1 MFSSGWYFYFYV
13 SKTRILRPPFG
24 HVCFWQVTTS
34 TAGFWSS
41 TGFSGDCCTQVWR
54 EELRAAE
61 ECGSAGS
68 ETRHEAWRRLM
79 FHGYKVL
86 CLPGYEWTKHS
97 DLKSTFTQTLSLLDE
112 NRSRPVCCNSNS
124 WTEQQS
130 RVITERPPVQNI
142 RNRLKIKRFDHLYQ
156 VIDLCAAC

>member
-1 MFSSGWYFYFYV
+1 MTPRRSESQQMN
-13 SKTRILRPPFG
+13 TRRRRCVLCLLRLQSL
-24 HVCFWQVTTS
+24 WR
-34 TAGFWSS
+34 W
-41 TGFSGDCCTQVWR
+41 QVWR

-130 RVITERPPVQNI
+130 RVITETTCPEYQESIKNQKI
-142 RNRLKIKRFDHLYQ
+142 RSFGPSYWS
-156 VIDLCAAC
+156 LCSLLIQQTDEL